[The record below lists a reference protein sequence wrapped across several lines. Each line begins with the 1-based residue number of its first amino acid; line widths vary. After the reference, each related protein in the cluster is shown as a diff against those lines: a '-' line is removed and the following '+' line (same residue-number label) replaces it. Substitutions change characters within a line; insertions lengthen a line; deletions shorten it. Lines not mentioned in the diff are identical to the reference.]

1 VKHPVPQ
8 VGPIDDLIEATLQ
21 RTGARAGLRVSTAA
35 AAASGVAP
43 EKEREQQKD
52 KQKDKPRASVDP
64 GVDERLTEQ
73 LKKGV
78 AALLDKKAEKL
89 VVLNLQGLTTISDY
103 FVLATAGSNR
113 QAQALSDAVEL
124 ALKAVGRRP
133 LSIEGY
139 SSAAWILLDYGDVV
153 FHVFHD
159 EARRFYGLERLWGDA
174 PNATAAFR

>member
-1 VKHPVPQ
+1 VRHPVPQ
-8 VGPIDDLIEATLQ
+8 LGPIDDLIEATLQ
-21 RTGARAGLRVSTAA
+21 RTGARAGLRASAAA
-35 AAASGVAP
+35 AAASGDAP
-43 EKEREQQKD
+43 EKHR
-52 KQKDKPRASVDP
+52 DKPSASVDP
-64 GVDERLTEQ
+64 SIDERLTEQ

-103 FVLATAGSNR
+103 FVLATAGSDR
-113 QAQALSDAVEL
+113 QAQALSDAVEV
-124 ALKAVGRRP
+124 ALKAAGRRP

-174 PNATAAFR
+174 PDATAAFR

>member
-1 VKHPVPQ
+1 VRHPVPQ
-8 VGPIDDLIEATLQ
+8 LGPIDDLIEATLQ
-21 RTGARAGLRVSTAA
+21 RTGARAGLRASSAA
-35 AAASGVAP
+35 AAASGDAP
-43 EKEREQQKD
+43 EKHR
-52 KQKDKPRASVDP
+52 DKPRASVDP
-64 GVDERLTEQ
+64 SIDERLTEQ

-103 FVLATAGSNR
+103 FVLATAGSDR
-113 QAQALSDAVEL
+113 QAQALSDAVEV
-124 ALKAVGRRP
+124 ALKAAGRRP

-174 PNATAAFR
+174 PDATAAFR

>member
-1 VKHPVPQ
+1 MRHPVPQ
-8 VGPIDDLIEATLQ
+8 LGPIDDLIEATLQ
-21 RTGARAGLRVSTAA
+21 RTGARAGLRASSAA
-35 AAASGVAP
+35 AAASGDAP
-43 EKEREQQKD
+43 EKHR
-52 KQKDKPRASVDP
+52 DKPRASVDP
-64 GVDERLTEQ
+64 SIDERLTEQ

-103 FVLATAGSNR
+103 FVLATAGSDR

-124 ALKAVGRRP
+124 ALKAAGRRP

-153 FHVFHD
+153 FHVFHH

-174 PNATAAFR
+174 PDATAAFR

>member
-1 VKHPVPQ
+1 MKHPVPQ
-8 VGPIDDLIEATLQ
+8 LGPIDDLIEATLQ
-21 RTGARAGLRVSTAA
+21 RTGARAGLRASSAA
-35 AAASGVAP
+35 AAASGDAP
-43 EKEREQQKD
+43 EKHR
-52 KQKDKPRASVDP
+52 DKPRASVDP
-64 GVDERLTEQ
+64 SIDERLTEQ

-103 FVLATAGSNR
+103 FVLATAGSDR

-124 ALKAVGRRP
+124 ALKAAGRRP

-174 PNATAAFR
+174 PDATAAFR

>member
-1 VKHPVPQ
+1 MRHPVPQ
-8 VGPIDDLIEATLQ
+8 LGPIDDLIEATLQ
-21 RTGARAGLRVSTAA
+21 RTGARAGLRASSAA
-35 AAASGVAP
+35 AAASGDAP
-43 EKEREQQKD
+43 EKHR
-52 KQKDKPRASVDP
+52 DKPRAFVDP
-64 GVDERLTEQ
+64 SIDERLTEQ

-103 FVLATAGSNR
+103 FVLATAGSDR

-174 PNATAAFR
+174 PDATAAFR

>member
-21 RTGARAGLRVSTAA
+21 RAGARTGARAGAP
-35 AAASGVAP
+35 AP
-43 EKEREQQKD
+43 EK
-52 KQKDKPRASVDP
+52 PRATVDP
-64 GVDERLTEQ
+64 AIDERLMAH

-113 QAQALSDAVEL
+113 QAQALADAIEM
-124 ALKAVGRRP
+124 ALKAEGRRP
-133 LSIEGY
+133 LAIEGY
-139 SSAAWILLDYGDVV
+139 QSAVWILIDYGDVV

-174 PNATAAFR
+174 PDATSAFR

>member
-1 VKHPVPQ
+1 MRHPVPQ
-8 VGPIDDLIEATLQ
+8 LGPIDDLIEATLQ
-21 RTGARAGLRVSTAA
+21 RTGARAGLRASSAA
-35 AAASGVAP
+35 AAASGDAP
-43 EKEREQQKD
+43 EKHR
-52 KQKDKPRASVDP
+52 DKPSASVDP
-64 GVDERLTEQ
+64 SIDERLTEQ

-103 FVLATAGSNR
+103 FVLATAGSDR
-113 QAQALSDAVEL
+113 QAQALSDAVEV
-124 ALKAVGRRP
+124 ALKVAGRRP

-174 PNATAAFR
+174 PDATAAFR

>member
-1 VKHPVPQ
+1 MKHPVPQ

-21 RTGARAGLRVSTAA
+21 RTGARSGARAA
-35 AAASGVAP
+35 AAASASGDAP
-43 EKEREQQKD
+43 QKQGERQKER
-52 KQKDKPRASVDP
+52 PRASVDP

-103 FVLATAGSNR
+103 FVLATAGSDR

-124 ALKAVGRRP
+124 ALKAAGRRP

-174 PNATAAFR
+174 PDATAAFR

>member
-1 VKHPVPQ
+1 VKHPVPRL
-8 VGPIDDLIEATLQ
+8 GPIDDLIEATLQ
-21 RTGARAGLRVSTAA
+21 RAGARAAA
-35 AAASGVAP
+35 GPAP
-43 EKEREQQKD
+43 ER
-52 KQKDKPRASVDP
+52 PRATADP
-64 GVDERLTEQ
+64 AIDERLTAQ
-73 LKKGV
+73 LKRGV

-113 QAQALSDAVEL
+113 QAQALSDAVEM
-124 ALKAVGRRP
+124 ALRAEGRRP

-139 SSAAWILLDYGDVV
+139 RSAVWILLDYGDVV

-174 PNATAAFR
+174 PDATAAFR

>member
-1 VKHPVPQ
+1 MKHPVPQ
-8 VGPIDDLIEATLQ
+8 LGPMDDLIEATLQ
-21 RTGARAGLRVSTAA
+21 RTAGTRTGARS
-35 AAASGVAP
+35 ASPPSASP
-43 EKEREQQKD
+43 DASER
-52 KQKDKPRASVDP
+52 PRASVDP
-64 GVDERLTEQ
+64 AIDERLTEQ

-103 FVLATAGSNR
+103 FVLATAGSDR

-124 ALKAVGRRP
+124 ALKAAGRRP

-139 SSAAWILLDYGDVV
+139 SSATWILLDYGDVV

-174 PNATAAFR
+174 PDATAAFR

>member
-21 RTGARAGLRVSTAA
+21 RTGARIGARASSAVS
-35 AAASGVAP
+35 GEAP
-43 EKEREQQKD
+43 EKQSEKQRER
-52 KQKDKPRASVDP
+52 PRASVDP
-64 GVDERLTEQ
+64 AIDERLTEQ

-89 VVLNLQGLTTISDY
+89 VVLNLQGLTTIADY
-103 FVLATAGSNR
+103 FVLATAGSDR

-124 ALKAVGRRP
+124 ALKAAGRRP

-174 PNATAAFR
+174 PDATAAFS

>member
-1 VKHPVPQ
+1 MRHPVPQ
-8 VGPIDDLIEATLQ
+8 LGPIDDLIEATLQ
-21 RTGARAGLRVSTAA
+21 RTGARAGLRASSAA
-35 AAASGVAP
+35 VAASGDAP
-43 EKEREQQKD
+43 EKHR
-52 KQKDKPRASVDP
+52 DKPRASVDP
-64 GVDERLTEQ
+64 SIDERLTEQ

-103 FVLATAGSNR
+103 FVLATAGSDR

-124 ALKAVGRRP
+124 ALKAAGRRP

-174 PNATAAFR
+174 PDATAAFR